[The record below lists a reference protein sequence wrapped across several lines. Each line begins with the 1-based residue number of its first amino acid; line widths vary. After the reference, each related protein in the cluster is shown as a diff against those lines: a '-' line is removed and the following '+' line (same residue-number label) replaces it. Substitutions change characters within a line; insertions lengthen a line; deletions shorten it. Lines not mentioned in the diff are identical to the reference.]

1 MAFVVCRPAPWLPSA
16 CSGHGRQESAAR
28 GTLGVSPR
36 LLGVSRVVLAVGRPG
51 SVAGAPPC
59 THPATVWPG

>member
-1 MAFVVCRPAPWLPSA
+1 MWPSLCA
-16 CSGHGRQESAAR
+16 VLRRGCHASSGHGRQESAAR